1 MILSIFN
8 NKETKKNEASHL
20 QCYHPNQRNLIRTS
34 WEAKNIYISLP
45 SLFYTINKTTIFS
58 FWVFFLNL
66 LEIWRNDFIFCRF
79 NHWSDWCSGSGSSGS
94 VVFHLQIESENEESD
109 VVFAF
114 PFISRFQWSAWSS
127 TVSWIC
133 LQEAGTWS
141 RTCLYMYA

>member
-8 NKETKKNEASHL
+8 NKETNKTK
-20 QCYHPNQRNLIRTS
+20 HPIYSVITQIRGIWFEQVEKQR
-34 WEAKNIYISLP
+34 IYISLP

-94 VVFHLQIESENEESD
+94 VVFHLQIESENEESG

-114 PFISRFQWSAWSS
+114 PFIIRFQWSAWSS